1 MGKLRNIFI
10 AVLSASALCS
20 CEKDIEFIGQYD
32 GEKLVMFSCASAG
45 KPMEVV
51 LSKSTFILSKDND
64 NSVTMISGAKV
75 SGLCGGRTI
84 EFVESP
90 SLPGHYLSSYEPR
103 AAETIELS
111 ASSKGYADVNG
122 IATVPDAPSFTMDR
136 VRVVSDDGYSRRVM
150 VRCTVHDPAGVRN
163 YYRLKVSKENV
174 TGIEGEDVVYVEDL
188 YLTSNDPLFV
198 NSQDEVGVFVGAFEG
213 ENEVPDYFDDG
224 LIDGKDYTFEFVFTD
239 YRRDM
244 IYYEDENGVHYEPME
259 GYSCRFMLEF
269 SNVSDDLY
277 KYALS
282 LDAYNGFA
290 SEILSL
296 FGEPVCVHTNIEG
309 GIGCFGAMNSSLEYF
324 DIPE

>member
-1 MGKLRNIFI
+1 MGKFRNIFI
-10 AVLSASALCS
+10 AVLFASALCS

-45 KPMEVV
+45 KPMEVM

-64 NSVTMISGAKV
+64 NSVTAISGAKV
-75 SGLCGGRTI
+75 SGTCGGRTI

-90 SLPGHYLSSYEPR
+90 SIPGHYQSSYVPR
-103 AAETIELS
+103 AGETIELS
-111 ASSKGYADVNG
+111 ASCKGYADVNCSA
-122 IATVPDAPSFTMDR
+122 IVPDAPSFTMDR
-136 VRVVSDDGYSRRVM
+136 IRVVSDDGYSRRVM

-174 TGIEGEDVVYVEDL
+174 TEIEGENVVYVEDM

-198 NSQDEVGVFVGAFEG
+198 NSQDEVGVFVGVFEG

-224 LIDGKDYTFEFVFTD
+224 LIDGEDYTFELVFTD
-239 YRRDM
+239 YRRDL
-244 IYYEDENGVHYEPME
+244 IYYEDENGASYVPVE

-282 LDAYNGFA
+282 LNAYNGFA

-296 FGEPVCVHTNIEG
+296 FGEPVCVHSNIEG
-309 GIGCFGAMNSSLEYF
+309 GIGCFGAMNSALEYF